1 MTNVRSVALIR
12 FVICVSIILAL
23 IFLVISTST
32 NHWYFQPIIA
42 TKNQSVEVNSG
53 IFQKCYHVKEVKSY
67 NCLSTKFNGFM
78 IAFRLFLFTGI
89 VGYSVLLI
97 YVLFSSFFQEV
108 NFKVLSVM
116 LILTGMMPYNFYTHL
131 RIVGYDC
138 PFDFHWC
145 AKQAWREYKI
155 SMVVLFR
162 MVIVHFYSKSRCFV
176 LLWNYFLSKN
186 MTNLKFA
193 VEEYVNL
200 YFKLYINIF
209 VI

>member
-116 LILTGMMPYNFYTHL
+116 LILTGLSVMIALLIFTGVQSRHGENIKFQWSFYLGWLSFIFTVKAGAL
-131 RIVGYDC
+131 CCFGTISY
-138 PFDFHWC
+138 
-145 AKQAWREYKI
+145 QKI
-155 SMVVLFR
+155 
-162 MVIVHFYSKSRCFV
+162 
-176 LLWNYFLSKN
+176 
-186 MTNLKFA
+186 
-193 VEEYVNL
+193 
-200 YFKLYINIF
+200 
-209 VI
+209 